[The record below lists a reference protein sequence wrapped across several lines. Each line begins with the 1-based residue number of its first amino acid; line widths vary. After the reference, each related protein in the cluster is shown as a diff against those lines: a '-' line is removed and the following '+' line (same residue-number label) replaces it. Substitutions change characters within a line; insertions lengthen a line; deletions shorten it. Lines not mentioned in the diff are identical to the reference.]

1 MQKLIRYTLV
11 FLVTFS
17 STAASAFCSDD
28 VATTVDTSAYVIDSD
43 NGLVTEAATGLM
55 WMVCNHGETWQ
66 ASAARCD
73 GVAKSLNW
81 QQALQASEKTQL
93 AGYDDWRLP
102 NVKELMQIIERS
114 CAEPATQL
122 TLFPTTKNEV
132 YWTSSPVF
140 NTGVENLVWAVHFKE
155 GTNVQKDKTS
165 FNFVR
170 FVRKVT
176 E

>member
-1 MQKLIRYTLV
+1 MLKFIRYSLI
-11 FLVTFS
+11 FLLTFS
-17 STAASAFCSDD
+17 SNTAFAFCTEE
-28 VATTVDTSAYVIDSD
+28 VATTVDTSGYTIDTD
-43 NGLVTEAATGLM
+43 NGVATDASTGLM
-55 WMVCNHGETWQ
+55 WQMCNTGETWQ
-66 ASAARCD
+66 SSAARCD
-73 GVAKSLNW
+73 GTATTLNW
-81 QQALQASEKTQL
+81 QQALQASEQANT

-102 NVKELMQIIERS
+102 NVKELMHIIERS

-122 TLFPTTKNEV
+122 SLFPSTKNEV
-132 YWTSSPVF
+132 YWTGSPVF
-140 NTGVENLVWAVHFKE
+140 NTGADNLVWAVHFKE

>member
-1 MQKLIRYTLV
+1 MRKFIKY
-11 FLVTFS
+11 FMP
-17 STAASAFCSDD
+17 ASLALMTNFAHAFCSDE
-28 VATTVDTSAYVIDSD
+28 VATTVDTSAYVVDSE

-55 WMVCNHGETWQ
+55 WQMCNYGETWQ

-73 GVAKSLNW
+73 GVAKTVNW
-81 QQALQASEKTQL
+81 QQALQASEQTSV

-114 CAEPATQL
+114 CAEPATQDS
-122 TLFPTTKNEV
+122 LFPSTKNEV

-140 NTGVENLVWAVHFKE
+140 NTSIDNLVWTVHFKE
-155 GTNVQKDKTS
+155 GSNAQKDKS
-165 FNFVR
+165 NFNFVR